1 MVKQRVVIVGGGT
14 AGWMAAAALAKAFGP
29 QLAITLVESDEI
41 GTVGV
46 GEATIPQILN
56 YNRFLGIDENEFIK
70 ATMASFKLGIEF
82 VDWTAKGHRYLHAFG
97 AFGKELGVLPFHQY
111 WLRALQTIGAEE
123 LWAYC
128 VNAEAAR
135 ADRFMRLGPAGPL
148 PGFTWAFHFDAGLYA
163 QFLRR
168 YAEGRGVTRLE
179 GKITDIGLHGETGHI
194 THVRTDKGD
203 EAQGDLFIDC
213 SGFRGLLIEQ
223 TLKAGYDDWRH
234 LLPCD
239 RAVAV
244 PCVNGGG
251 FTPYTR
257 STAREAGWQWR
268 IPLQHRTGNGYV
280 FCSEFLSEDE
290 ASAVLMRH
298 LDGPALAEPR
308 VLRFVTG
315 RRRKTWK
322 NNVVALGLAS
332 GFMEPLE
339 STSIHLIQ
347 AGIDKLIRLFP
358 RGPIEPA
365 AVAEFNRQSEIEFV
379 RIRDFLI
386 LHYTQTTR
394 DDTPFWRHC
403 RAIERPQTLQ
413 DKIALFAESGRLHRD
428 QDDLFTDMSWLQVL
442 LGQGVVPRDHHPL
455 THQITDEELRAF
467 LKDIRTIVRATVS
480 AMPAHA
486 AFIAQQCAAARDF

>member
-1 MVKQRVVIVGGGT
+1 
-14 AGWMAAAALAKAFGP
+14 
-29 QLAITLVESDEI
+29 
-41 GTVGV
+41 
-46 GEATIPQILN
+46 
-56 YNRFLGIDENEFIK
+56 
-70 ATMASFKLGIEF
+70 
-82 VDWTAKGHRYLHAFG
+82 
-97 AFGKELGVLPFHQY
+97 
-111 WLRALQTIGAEE
+111 
-123 LWAYC
+123 
-128 VNAEAAR
+128 
-135 ADRFMRLGPAGPL
+135 
-148 PGFTWAFHFDAGLYA
+148 
-163 QFLRR
+163 
-168 YAEGRGVTRLE
+168 
-179 GKITDIGLHGETGHI
+179 
-194 THVRTDKGD
+194 
-203 EAQGDLFIDC
+203 
-213 SGFRGLLIEQ
+213 
-223 TLKAGYDDWRH
+223 
-234 LLPCD
+234 
-239 RAVAV
+239 
-244 PCVNGGG
+244 
-251 FTPYTR
+251 
-257 STAREAGWQWR
+257 
-268 IPLQHRTGNGYV
+268 
-280 FCSEFLSEDE
+280 
-290 ASAVLMRH
+290 MRH